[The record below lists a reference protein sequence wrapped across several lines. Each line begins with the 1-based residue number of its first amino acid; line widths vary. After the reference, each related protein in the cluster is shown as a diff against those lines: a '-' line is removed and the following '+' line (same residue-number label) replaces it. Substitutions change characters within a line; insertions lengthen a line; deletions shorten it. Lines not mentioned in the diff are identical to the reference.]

1 MEAEAIVMD
10 IQRFSIHDGP
20 GVRTTVFLK
29 GCHLRCQWCHNPE
42 SQLAKPQLLFYE
54 ERCIGCGQCSKFC
67 TKNACKSREV
77 TGAAG
82 NHTVYGP
89 DLSVCQVCD
98 NGKAC
103 ANLCPAQAIQLCG
116 QKMTVQQVMTQI
128 EKDIDF
134 YEDGGGVTFSG
145 GEPLLQHSF
154 LVAILPKCAEKGISV
169 CLDTTLEVPWETV
182 EPLLKY
188 VKLFLVDIKVLDPK
202 MAKRYQGC
210 AYRYLPENLKRLSD
224 RQIPVIIRVPLAAR
238 VNDTP
243 EEIQKREALLGKLTN
258 IVRVDSFYV
267 SDHGASKYRAL
278 QRKMLWQMQENADK
292 TIL

>member
-1 MEAEAIVMD
+1 MGAEAIVMD

-42 SQLAKPQLLFYE
+42 SQLTQPQLLFYE

-67 TKNACKSREV
+67 IKNVCKPREV
-77 TGAAG
+77 KGTAG
-82 NHTVYGP
+82 NHIVYGP

-103 ANLCPAQAIQLCG
+103 AESCPAQVIQLCG
-116 QKMTVQQVMTQI
+116 QKMTVQQVMTQV

-154 LVAILPKCAEKGISV
+154 LEKILPKCAEKGISV
-169 CLDTTLEVPWETV
+169 CLDTTLEVPWEFI

-188 VKLFLVDIKVLDPK
+188 VKLFLVDVKVLDPK

-224 RQIPVIIRVPLAAR
+224 RQIPVIIRVPIAAG

-258 IVRVDSFYV
+258 VVRVDSFAV

-278 QRKMLWQMQENADK
+278 QRKMLWQ
-292 TIL
+292 I